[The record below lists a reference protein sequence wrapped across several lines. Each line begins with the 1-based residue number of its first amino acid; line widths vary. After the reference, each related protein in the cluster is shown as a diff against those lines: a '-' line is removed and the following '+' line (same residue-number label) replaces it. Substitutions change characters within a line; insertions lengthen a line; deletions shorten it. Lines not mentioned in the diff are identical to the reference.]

1 LPFKFHPRLKVNT
14 ARHLVVLLAVSGV
27 LAFAE
32 DQVAK
37 TPALISNPT
46 YQNNCAKCH
55 GKNAEGRFMA
65 GPSLRSKKV
74 AAATSD
80 ELRTMIASGKG
91 RMPKFGGKL
100 AGGEIEAL
108 IDQIKAASAQ

>member
-1 LPFKFHPRLKVNT
+1 VNT
-14 ARHLVVLLAVSGV
+14 ARYLVTLFVVTSAI
-27 LAFAE
+27 AFAE

-37 TPALISNPT
+37 TPALVGNPT

-74 AAATSD
+74 AAASSD

>member
-1 LPFKFHPRLKVNT
+1 MNT
-14 ARHLVVLLAVSGV
+14 ARYLITLFALSC
-27 LAFAE
+27 AFAAD
-32 DQVAK
+32 DQNAS
-37 TPALISNPT
+37 TPALISNQT

-55 GKNAEGRFMA
+55 GKSAEGRFMA

-100 AGGEIEAL
+100 AGGEIDAL
-108 IDQIKAASAQ
+108 ITQIKDAATK

>member
-1 LPFKFHPRLKVNT
+1 MNT
-14 ARHLVVLLAVSGV
+14 ARYLMTLFALSF
-27 LAFAE
+27 AFAAAD
-32 DQVAK
+32 DQSANNPP
-37 TPALISNPT
+37 TLISNPT

-74 AAATSD
+74 AAASSD

-108 IDQIKAASAQ
+108 INQIKAASVQ